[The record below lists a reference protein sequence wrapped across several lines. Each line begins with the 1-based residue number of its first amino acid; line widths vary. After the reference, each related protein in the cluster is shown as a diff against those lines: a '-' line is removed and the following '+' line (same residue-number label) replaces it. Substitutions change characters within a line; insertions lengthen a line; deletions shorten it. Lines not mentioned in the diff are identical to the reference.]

1 MLNDIKSAR
10 RAAPEFLQ
18 GLIDTLTQRG
28 RAVLGMKPERG
39 AGQDHDLEVLG
50 EALLSRRG
58 EASGVAIAQSL
69 LAAFERADEP
79 QRLKFLAS
87 LADRFGPDRR
97 SIELAIADYQRKEG
111 GDHTKLEALHA
122 AAEPRRQELIRRL
135 NLSPGGTASL
145 VRAREVLLSL
155 LREHPELQSVDD
167 DFVHLFSSWFNR
179 GFLVLR
185 PIDWNTSANILEK
198 IIKYEAVHAIQD
210 WDDLRNRLEP
220 ADRRCYAFFHP
231 QLIDEPLIFVE
242 VALTKEIPG
251 SIGPLLDKSRQAI
264 VAHEATTAVFY
275 SISNTQKG
283 LAGVTFGNFLI
294 KQVVQDLARELP
306 NLKTFVTLSPVP
318 GFAGWVKRELKAE
331 ASVAIDEE
339 TRRVLSVL
347 DDGGDIEQAREVITS
362 LGAYYFLKA
371 KLQSGKPLDPVA
383 RFHLGNGARLERLNF
398 LGDGSGNGMKQSY
411 GLMVNYLYAL
421 EHIEANHEAFAEHG
435 TVVASDKVKKALR
448 AGLSSRDLVPSP
460 KANPQRNISS

>member
-1 MLNDIKSAR
+1 MLSDTTSGRIT
-10 RAAPEFLQ
+10 APEFLQ
-18 GLIDTLTQRG
+18 GLIETLTQRG

-39 AGQDHDLEVLG
+39 ADEDRDLELLG

-69 LAAFERADEP
+69 LAAFERAGEP

-111 GDHTKLEALHA
+111 GDGTKLEALHA
-122 AAEPRRQELIRRL
+122 AAEPRRQELVRRL

-145 VRAREVLLSL
+145 VRMREVLLSL
-155 LREHPELQSVDD
+155 LSRHPELQPVDD

-185 PIDWNTSANILEK
+185 PIDWNTSASILEK

-242 VALTKEIPG
+242 VALTREIP
-251 SIGPLLDKSRQAI
+251 SAIGPLLDKSRRAI
-264 VAHEATTAVFY
+264 DAREGTTAVFY
-275 SISNTQKG
+275 SISNTQRG

-331 ASVAIDEE
+331 ASAALDED
-339 TRRVLSVL
+339 TRRALIAL
-347 DDGGDIEQAREVITS
+347 DEGGDIAQAREAITS
-362 LGAYYFLKA
+362 LAAYYFLKA
-371 KLQSGKPLDPVA
+371 KLPSGKPIDPVA

-398 LGDGSGNGMKQSY
+398 LGDASAKGMKQSY

-421 EHIEANHEAFAEHG
+421 DHIEANHEAFAEHG

-448 AGLSSRDLVPSP
+448 AKLASHELVPSHQG
-460 KANPQRNISS
+460 NSQRKIKP